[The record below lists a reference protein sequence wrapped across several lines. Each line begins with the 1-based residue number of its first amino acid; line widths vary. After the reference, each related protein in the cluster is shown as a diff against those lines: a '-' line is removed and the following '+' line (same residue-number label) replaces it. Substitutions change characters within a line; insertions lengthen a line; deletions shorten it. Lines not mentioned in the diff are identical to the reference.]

1 MDCPEDLMGSLV
13 HLHSQGGTRGHVR
26 SWVHLADAGVLMLN
40 MRGNRWCGNIG
51 AEHKSNGVF
60 YVGE

>member
-1 MDCPEDLMGSLV
+1 MCVLSFVMI
-13 HLHSQGGTRGHVR
+13 SQGGSRGHVR

-60 YVGE
+60 YVGK